1 MNASRT
7 RHHCVAPTPA
17 PSQGDTPRLDTSPA
31 TERGSTPPGGSPA
44 GTAADSGQRVSHDQN
59 FKNLIVQ
66 YPRQALQF
74 FAPAEAEGIDRRV
87 KITPIRQEQ
96 LKPHLTDSFF
106 ELDVPLLLEWPDGRR
121 EALIFIVEHES
132 DPGRFSITRLASY
145 CLAVAEAMGTTRV
158 IPVVIFMRDGRN
170 IPRSITLGSDRKD
183 YLHFEYI
190 PCVLPQLQAM
200 AHLTT
205 DNVVTALLLP
215 LMHYAREH
223 RVTVYG
229 EAVRSFFR
237 LEQNAN
243 RRRKYIDFIDI
254 YADLDEDEQR
264 EYAERYTEEGAHMAG
279 MRERF
284 EQLGEQRGIQKG
296 LLKGLEEGRREGRM
310 EGREEG
316 REEGIQLGEERR
328 LRQMLAKLLS
338 GRFGPLDAATEA
350 RLQNASLETLD
361 HWSDRILTA
370 STLDEVFRLQ

>member
-59 FKNLIVQ
+59 FKNLIIQ

-170 IPRSITLGSDRKD
+170 GSGGAEGGRGRSAEAGRRTR
-183 YLHFEYI
+183 
-190 PCVLPQLQAM
+190 
-200 AHLTT
+200 
-205 DNVVTALLLP
+205 
-215 LMHYAREH
+215 
-223 RVTVYG
+223 G
-229 EAVRSFFR
+229 ERGPMVR
-237 LEQNAN
+237 LEVSALSSDGAGIARTAN
-243 RRRKYIDFIDI
+243 
-254 YADLDEDEQR
+254 
-264 EYAERYTEEGAHMAG
+264 GV
-279 MRERF
+279 
-284 EQLGEQRGIQKG
+284 
-296 LLKGLEEGRREGRM
+296 
-310 EGREEG
+310 
-316 REEGIQLGEERR
+316 
-328 LRQMLAKLLS
+328 
-338 GRFGPLDAATEA
+338 
-350 RLQNASLETLD
+350 AS
-361 HWSDRILTA
+361 S
-370 STLDEVFRLQ
+370 V

>member
-1 MNASRT
+1 M
-7 RHHCVAPTPA
+7 
-17 PSQGDTPRLDTSPA
+17 
-31 TERGSTPPGGSPA
+31 
-44 GTAADSGQRVSHDQN
+44 
-59 FKNLIVQ
+59 Q
-66 YPRQALQF
+66 YPRQALRF

-87 KITPIRQEQ
+87 RITPIRQEQ

-132 DPGRFSITRLASY
+132 NPGRFSITRLASY
-145 CLAVAEAMGTTRV
+145 CLAVAEAMDTPRV
-158 IPVVIFMRDGRN
+158 VPVVIFMRDGRE
-170 IPRSITLGSDRKD
+170 IPRSITLGSCRKN

-200 AHLTT
+200 AHLPT
-205 DNVVTALLLP
+205 DNVVTALMLP
-215 LMHYAREH
+215 LMHHAREH

-237 LEQNAN
+237 LELNAN

-264 EYAERYTEEGAHMAG
+264 EYAQRYTEEGKHMAG

-296 LLKGLEEGRREGRM
+296 LLKGLEEGRK
-310 EGREEG
+310 EG

-328 LRQMLAKLLS
+328 LRQVLAKLLS
-338 GRFGPLDAATEA
+338 GRFGPLDADTKA
-350 RLQNASLETLD
+350 RLQNASLDTLD

-370 STLDEVFRLQ
+370 TTLDEVFRLQ